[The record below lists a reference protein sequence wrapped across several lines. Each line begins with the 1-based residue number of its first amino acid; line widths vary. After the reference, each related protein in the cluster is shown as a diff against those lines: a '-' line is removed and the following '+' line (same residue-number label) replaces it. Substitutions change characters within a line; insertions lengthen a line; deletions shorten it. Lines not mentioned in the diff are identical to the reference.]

1 MTTGPNLQ
9 LTSLIATRQVLPA
22 TRRVEPT
29 RPTTQT
35 ATPRL
40 SFIAHRPRSGQI
52 TPRHKK
58 PHRETAGFLKF
69 KWGVKVATDHVGMP
83 SAKKKAPP
91 TPGMLLK
98 KNDKLRVGKLELNP
112 PFADVGQLRLRRRI
126 RASPP
131 RPSSA
136 VEDGS
141 GMAVRVKVISPVK
154 PSPGAPSNKL

>member
-98 KNDKLRVGKLELNP
+98 KTISCVLANLN
-112 PFADVGQLRLRRRI
+112 LIRRSLMWVSCACDGGSEQVHQG
-126 RASPP
+126 RAAQS
-131 RPSSA
+131 RTA
-136 VEDGS
+136 RGWQ
-141 GMAVRVKVISPVK
+141 
-154 PSPGAPSNKL
+154 